1 MAKMNLVGIV
11 SADIIGSTSLSELG
25 FRHLQREVHICFDDF
40 ARYVKIPFWGRL
52 VKGDAIE
59 CCVDNPNYVLRLALL
74 MKCRIKAWADAED
87 CSPLLK
93 AFGLRFS
100 MAVGAM
106 RIVDRNHDIMDGEA
120 IYIAGRGLDRI
131 TRSSVTSTF
140 GMVAKDAVIT
150 EIIKNEI
157 QLLDNIVNAL
167 SAKQSAVIYLRL
179 LGMTEMEISRILR
192 ISQSSV
198 NSRAKGGGW
207 HLIAETLRVF
217 ESINF
222 SNYVY

>member
-11 SADIIGSTSLSELG
+11 SADIIDSTSLTETG

-40 ARYVKIPFWGRL
+40 ARYVKVPFWGRL

-74 MKCRIKAWADAED
+74 MKCRIKAWADTED

-100 MAVGAM
+100 MAVGTM
-106 RIVDRNHDIMDGEA
+106 RIVDRHHDIMDGEA
-120 IYIAGRGLDRI
+120 IYIAGRGLNRI
-131 TRSSVTSTF
+131 TRSSSTSAF
-140 GMVAKDAVIT
+140 GMVSKDAVIT
-150 EIIKNEI
+150 EIINNEI
-157 QLLDNIVNAL
+157 RLLDNLVNAL
-167 SAKQSAVIYLRL
+167 SAKQSKVIYFRL
-179 LGMTEMEISRILR
+179 LGMTEMEISRILH

-198 NSRAKGGGW
+198 NSRSKGGGW
-207 HLIAETLRVF
+207 NLIAETLRVF
-217 ESINF
+217 ECINF
-222 SNYVY
+222 KDYVD